1 MPDEDVD
8 DAAEAGLPI
17 ESPAEPTLE
26 ILRHSAAHLMASAV
40 VELFPGAQYDVGPP
54 ISDGF
59 FYNFRLPD
67 GATFSED
74 DLGRIEQRMRE
85 KARRRIP
92 FSREV
97 MRRDEAR
104 RLFDELGQPFKVDII
119 DRIPADVDS
128 VGIYRT
134 GDFVDL
140 CRGPH
145 VADTG
150 RLEAVKLLR
159 VAGVYWR
166 GDERNEQLQ
175 RVYGTAWFDQ
185 QQLDAHMERLAEAER
200 RDHRRLGR
208 ELDLYSVT
216 DELGGGLVLW
226 HPNGGL
232 MRGLIEDHWREAH
245 RAGGY
250 DLVYSPHI
258 ALRSLWETS
267 GHVDFY
273 ADNMYAPMLID
284 DRPFQLKPMN
294 CPFHILIYKGHTR
307 SYRDLP
313 LRYSEL
319 GTVYRYERSG
329 VLHGLLRVRGFTQD
343 DAHIF
348 CRPDQIEEEIGRV
361 VDFSLEMFHTFG
373 FEDIIF
379 SVSTKPEKAVGSEDD
394 WRRAEAALENQLRVR
409 GLEYRLNPG
418 DGAFYGPKIDV
429 TVGDAL
435 GREWQCAT
443 IQFDFNE
450 PERFRLEYVAED
462 GSRQRPVMVHRA
474 LLGSME
480 RFFGILVEHYAGD
493 FPLWLCPVQLEV
505 VPVQDNVPE
514 VMDYA
519 HAIAVRARQAGLRA
533 QVSERPGERMQARIR
548 EAERRRVPYVVV
560 VGRKDVERGDDVV
573 RVRDTRLPAEQA
585 TRDVAVGE
593 LVESL
598 RAEAAKRGPEAAP
611 PRRAVV

>member
-1 MPDEDVD
+1 MPDEVVD
-8 DAAEAGLPI
+8 DAAEAGLPL
-17 ESPAEPTLE
+17 EAPAEPTLE

-40 VELFPGAQYDVGPP
+40 VELFPGAHYDVGPP
-54 ISDGF
+54 ITDGF
-59 FYNFRLPD
+59 FYNFRLPE
-67 GATFSED
+67 GRHFTED
-74 DLGRIEQRMRE
+74 DLGRIEERMKQKAAQRI
-85 KARRRIP
+85 A
-92 FSREV
+92 FTREV
-97 MRRDEAR
+97 MPRDQAR
-104 RLFDELGQPFKVDII
+104 EMFTRMGQPFKVDII
-119 DRIPADVDS
+119 DRIPGDAAQ
-128 VGIYRT
+128 VGVYRT

-145 VADTG
+145 VPDTG
-150 RLEAVKLLR
+150 WLGAVKLLR

-175 RVYGTAWFDQ
+175 RVYGTAWFSDEELQ
-185 QQLDAHMERLAEAER
+185 AYLDRLAEAER
-200 RDHRRLGR
+200 RDHRKLGR
-208 ELDLYSVT
+208 ELDLFSVT

-232 MRGLIEDHWREAH
+232 MRGLIEDHWRAAH
-245 RAGGY
+245 RSGGY

-258 ALRSLWETS
+258 ALRTLWETS

-273 ADNMYAPMLID
+273 AENMYAPMVID
-284 DRPFQLKPMN
+284 ERPFQLKPMN

-343 DAHIF
+343 DAHLF

-361 VDFSLEMFHTFG
+361 VDFSIEMFRTFG
-373 FEDIIF
+373 FSDLKMY
-379 SVSTKPEKAVGSEDD
+379 VSTKPEKSVGSEEQ
-394 WRRAEAALENQLRVR
+394 WRSAEAALENQLRIR
-409 GLEYRLNPG
+409 GLDYSINPG

-429 TVGDAL
+429 GLLDAL

-450 PERFRLEYVAED
+450 PERFGLEFVAED

-474 LLGSME
+474 LLGSLE

-493 FPLWLCPVQLEV
+493 FPLWLCPVQCEV
-505 VPVQDNVPE
+505 VVVQDNVPE
-514 VMDYA
+514 VVQHA
-519 HAIAVRARQAGLRA
+519 HGVAGRLRAAGLRA
-533 QVSERPGERMQARIR
+533 AVSDRPGERMQARILR
-548 EAERRRVPYVVV
+548 AEQRRVPYVVV

-585 TRDVAVGE
+585 VRDLPVAE
-593 LVESL
+593 LVAEL
-598 RAEAAKRGPEAAP
+598 AAEAARRGAEAVP
-611 PRRAVV
+611 PARA

>member
-8 DAAEAGLPI
+8 DAAEAGLPL
-17 ESPAEPTLE
+17 ESPQEPTLE

-54 ISDGF
+54 ITDGF

-67 GATFSED
+67 GATFSEE
-74 DLGRIEQRMRE
+74 DLGRIEARMRE
-85 KARRRIP
+85 KAAQRIA
-92 FSREV
+92 FTREV
-97 MRRDEAR
+97 MPRAQAVRMFMDMQ
-104 RLFDELGQPFKVDII
+104 QPFKVDII
-119 DRIPADVDS
+119 ERIPPDADS

-145 VADTG
+145 VPDSG
-150 RLEAVKLLR
+150 WLQAVKLLR

-175 RVYGTAWFDQ
+175 RIYGTAWFDQ
-185 QQLDAHMERLAEAER
+185 AQLDAHMERLAEAER

-208 ELDLYSVT
+208 ELDLYSVSE
-216 DELGGGLVLW
+216 ELGGGLVLW

-232 MRGLIEDHWREAH
+232 IRSVIEDHWRQAH

-250 DLVYSPHI
+250 DLVYTPHI
-258 ALRSLWETS
+258 AQRKLWETS
-267 GHVDFY
+267 KHVDFY
-273 ADNMYAPMLID
+273 ADSMYGPMLID

-294 CPFHILIYKGHTR
+294 CPFHILIYKSHTR

-313 LRYSEL
+313 LRFAEM

-343 DAHIF
+343 DSHIF
-348 CRPDQIEEEIGRV
+348 CRPDQIDAEIGRV
-361 VDFSLEMFHTFG
+361 IDFGLDMFRTFG
-373 FEDIIF
+373 FSDVNIYL
-379 SVSTKPEKAVGSEDD
+379 STKPDKAIGSEED
-394 WRRAEAALENQLRVR
+394 WERAQRALAEQLTRRDIDFTYNW
-409 GLEYRLNPG
+409 G
-418 DGAFYGPKIDV
+418 DGAFYGPKIDMKV
-429 TVGDAL
+429 LDAL

-443 IQFDFNE
+443 VQFDFTQ
-450 PERFRLEYVAED
+450 PENFQLEYIAED

-480 RFFGILVEHYAGD
+480 RFFGVLVEHYAGD
-493 FPLWLCPVQLEV
+493 FPLWLCPVQCAV

-514 VMDYA
+514 VLA
-519 HAIAVRARQAGLRA
+519 HARGIAERLQAAGLRA
-533 QVSERPGERMQARIR
+533 AVSDRPGERMQARIR
-548 EAERRRVPYVVV
+548 EAELRKVPYVVV
-560 VGRKDVERGDDVV
+560 VGRRDVERGDDVV
-573 RVRDTRLPAEQA
+573 RVRDTRRAAEEA
-585 TRDVAVGE
+585 TRDLPVAE
-593 LVESL
+593 LVAEL
-598 RAEAAKRGPEAAP
+598 AAEAARRGPEAMP
-611 PRRAVV
+611 PLRAT